1 MLLGDFND
9 VFDDLQAVLQ
19 KVDDALPDISNSS
32 LDGEIAQTI
41 ENSQDEHGCLQPMQ
55 SPSILPHA
63 VAFVD
68 PKPKKSRRERRHD
81 RKNSSSISG
90 SGGGIHEFESA
101 ITSVSVPAII
111 SSVCSAKDSALAT
124 SDAKSHVAVNEENAE
139 DTECTSS
146 VLHREYFSHVRRV
159 NLENL
164 SLVIG
169 SNLPVYQVH
178 LALISFCL

>member
-1 MLLGDFND
+1 M
-9 VFDDLQAVLQ
+9 FDDLQAVLQ
-19 KVDDALPDISNSS
+19 KVDVALPDISNSS

-55 SPSILPHA
+55 SQSIIPHA
-63 VAFVD
+63 IDFVD
-68 PKPKKSRRERRHD
+68 TKSKKSRRERRHD

-124 SDAKSHVAVNEENAE
+124 SDAKSHVAVTEENAE

-178 LALISFCL
+178 PALISSCL